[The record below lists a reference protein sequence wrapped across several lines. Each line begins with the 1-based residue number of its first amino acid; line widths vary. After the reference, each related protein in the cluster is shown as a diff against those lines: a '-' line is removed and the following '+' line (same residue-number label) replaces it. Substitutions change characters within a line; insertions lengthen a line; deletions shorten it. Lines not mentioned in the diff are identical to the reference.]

1 MCKAC
6 NYTIHGAQ
14 HHFGWDNSLTPAE
27 RVEPGS
33 TILFHCHDSSAGQL
47 GPQST
52 VADVAA
58 LDFGKI
64 NPVSGPIYI
73 EGAEPGDAV
82 KVTLESFAPQ
92 AQGGKGWGWTANIPG
107 FGLLADQFTEA
118 ALINWSFDPSSMA
131 PALWSRE
138 GRVPLKPF
146 TGTIG
151 NALAEPGLHSVVP
164 PRRVGGNLDI
174 RDLSAGSTLWLPVE
188 VAGALFS
195 VGDTHAAQG
204 DGEVCG
210 TAIESPMDVVLTL
223 DLVKG
228 ANLKTP
234 RFQTSGPVTRHLD
247 AKGYEVTTGIG
258 PDLMQASR
266 EAVANM
272 VDHLCA
278 TRGMAA
284 VEAYMLVST
293 CGDLR
298 ISEIVDMPN
307 WVVSF
312 YFPRCVFE

>member
-6 NYTIHGAQ
+6 DYTIHGAQ
-14 HHFGWDNSLTPAE
+14 HHFGWDNTIAP
-27 RVEPGS
+27 VETVAPGT
-33 TILFHCHDSSAGQL
+33 TICFQCMDSSAGQL
-47 GPQST
+47 GPGST
-52 VADVAA
+52 VDDVKR

-73 EGAEPGDAV
+73 DGAEPGDAL
-82 KVTLESFAPQ
+82 KVTLDSFAPRE
-92 AQGGKGWGWTANIPG
+92 AEGSAWGWTANIPG
-107 FGLLADQFTEA
+107 FGLLADQFEDP
-118 ALINWSFDPSSMA
+118 ALTIWKYDASTLE
-131 PALWSRE
+131 PALWGDM

-151 NALAEPGLHSVVP
+151 VAQAEPGLHSIVP
-164 PRRVGGNLDI
+164 PRRTGGNLDI
-174 RDLSAGSTLWLPVE
+174 RDLAAGTELYLPIE

-210 TAIESPMDVVLTL
+210 TAIESPMDVTLKL

-228 ANLKTP
+228 ANLKMP
-234 RFQTSGPVTRHLD
+234 RFTTPGPVTRHLD

-258 PDLMQASR
+258 PDLMSGAR
-266 EAVANM
+266 DAVSGMIDLLTAKHGM
-272 VDHLCA
+272 SAVD
-278 TRGMAA
+278 
-284 VEAYMLVST
+284 AYMLIST

-312 YFPRCVFE
+312 YFPRLVLE

>member
-1 MCKAC
+1 
-6 NYTIHGAQ
+6 
-14 HHFGWDNSLTPAE
+14 
-27 RVEPGS
+27 
-33 TILFHCHDSSAGQL
+33 
-47 GPQST
+47 

-64 NPVSGPIYI
+64 NPVSGPIFV
-73 EGAEPGDAV
+73 EGAMPGDAIRV
-82 KVTLESFAPQ
+82 AIEGFTPQ
-92 AQGGKGWGWTANIPG
+92 AIDGRGFGWTANIPG
-107 FGLLADQFTEA
+107 FGLLADQFP
-118 ALINWSFDPSSMA
+118 D
-131 PALWSRE
+131 PALHVWSYDPGQMGPALFGRDA
-138 GRVPLKPF
+138 RVPLKPF
-146 TGTIG
+146 AGTIG
-151 NALAEPGLHSVVP
+151 NALAEPGHHSVVP

-174 RDLSAGSTLWLPVE
+174 RDLNAGVTLYLPVE
-188 VAGALFS
+188 VPGALFS

-223 DLVKG
+223 DVVKG

-234 RFQTSGPVTRHLD
+234 RFTTPGPVSRHLD

-258 PDLMQASR
+258 PDPMAAAR
-266 EAVANM
+266 DAVAAM
-272 VDHLCA
+272 IDLLCA
-278 TRGMAA
+278 QRGMAA
-284 VEAYMLVST
+284 VDAYMLVST